1 MINILLHCFVFTV
14 LFAGSFCFVS
24 IVVLFV
30 AGVIFDKSDSGFC
43 RVLLKVT
50 NFIAYSCA
58 VLILVELLGLAI
70 ISQFFN
76 VN

>member
-1 MINILLHCFVFTV
+1 MINILLYCFVFTI

-30 AGVIFDKSDSGFC
+30 AGVIFHKMNTNFYEA
-43 RVLLKVT
+43 LLKVT